1 MGKNEKEEAKRSEE
15 ERAAGLRG
23 NLANIYSAKVSSRK
37 EKRIKWE
44 L

>member
-1 MGKNEKEEAKRSEE
+1 MKSEKEKKKREDE
-15 ERAAGLRG
+15 GKIAGMLG
-23 NLANIYSAKVSSRK
+23 EIANMHAAKVSSRK